1 MAAHPPLDDRVH
13 LVPDVEDENRPDCFA
28 QTKDDRFHGH
38 VDPRVEGQK
47 DLDGQRK
54 GDGGRDRVEEEADEV
69 PELAGGLQA
78 KLECHENGSADLG
91 PSRGGKA
98 TRKLK
103 GSVGLPQHPE
113 PVPSPAAPKMTG
125 PNPRKGSAIRA
136 GPRIGWT
143 PCPTS
148 RAVRPTSSAHP
159 TEAKKMSTTFLGTPL
174 IEIVFRLSAHTA
186 KVIPPTVTAPMQSPK
201 FGRMLTVPTRQS
213 DVAELTLTGVPKTS
227 AACAERRRASRHP
240 SGAVPRRG
248 RRSRRHRRLRG
259 SGLPV

>member
-54 GDGGRDRVEEEADEV
+54 GDGGRNRVEEETDQV
-69 PELAGGLQA
+69 PHLAGGLQA

-113 PVPSPAAPKMTG
+113 SAPSPPAPKRIWPQSEERLRDPSG
-125 PNPRKGSAIRA
+125 PRLGRTLCRA
-136 GPRIGWT
+136 G
-143 PCPTS
+143 

-159 TEAKKMSTTFLGTPL
+159 TEAKKTSTTFLGTPF
-174 IEIVFRLSAHTA
+174 IEI
-186 KVIPPTVTAPMQSPK
+186 
-201 FGRMLTVPTRQS
+201 
-213 DVAELTLTGVPKTS
+213 
-227 AACAERRRASRHP
+227 
-240 SGAVPRRG
+240 
-248 RRSRRHRRLRG
+248 
-259 SGLPV
+259 